1 MLQHSNSST
10 YLLSLTNSPTLSLN
24 MEDSTTRE
32 KILKKIRKALTN
44 HRPQPYP
51 NIDWDSNVHV
61 VAQEPLEETFAKEFT
76 AIGGRF
82 VFCENELDFLE
93 QLVQHSVENGW
104 KKIYCYE
111 EDLCELL
118 EKVEFPFTRD
128 QNDFKEGMVAIT
140 SCEALVARLGSV
152 MISSKSQSG
161 RRLVVV
167 PTTHVIFAK
176 TSQLVADNKDALQLI
191 KNKYGSSMPSF
202 IASLAGPSRTAD
214 IEKTLVVGVHGPK
227 EVYCFVVDD
236 SNN

>member
-1 MLQHSNSST
+1 
-10 YLLSLTNSPTLSLN
+10 

-44 HRPQPYP
+44 HRSQPFP

-61 VAQEPLEETFAKEFT
+61 LSTNPLEETFAKEFT

-93 QLVQHSVENGW
+93 QLVQHSAEGGW

-111 EDLCELL
+111 EELCDLL
-118 EKVEFPFTRD
+118 EKVEFPFTRE
-128 QNDFKEGMVAIT
+128 QNDFKEGMAAIT

-152 MISSKSQSG
+152 MISSRSQSG

-167 PTTHVIFAK
+167 PTTHIIFAK
-176 TSQLVADNKDALQLI
+176 TSQLVPDVKDAMLLI
-191 KNKYGSSMPSF
+191 KNKYKDNLPSF

-214 IEKTLVVGVHGPK
+214 IEKTLVTPAHGPRDI
-227 EVYCFVVDD
+227 FVFLIDD
-236 SNN
+236 SEK

>member
-1 MLQHSNSST
+1 
-10 YLLSLTNSPTLSLN
+10 

-44 HRPQPYP
+44 HRPQPFA
-51 NIDWDSNVHV
+51 NIDWDSNVYV
-61 VAQEPLEETFAKEFT
+61 IPDAPLEEIFAKEFT

-111 EDLCELL
+111 EEICDML
-118 EKVEFPFTRD
+118 EKVEFPFTRE
-128 QNDFKEGMVAIT
+128 QNDFKEEMVAIT

-152 MISSKSQSG
+152 LVSSRSQSG
-161 RRLVVV
+161 RRLIVV

-176 TSQLVADNKDALQLI
+176 TSQLVPDVKDALLLI
-191 KNKYGSSMPSF
+191 KSNHSQLPSF

-214 IEKTLVVGVHGPK
+214 IEKTLVTPAHGPRDI
-227 EVYCFVVDD
+227 FVFLVDD
-236 SNN
+236 SVKEN